1 MVLCCAVLCCAVLCC
16 ATALPPPEGARTAGL
31 AEGCCDPS
39 HVSGFSKKSWGGF
52 SALQLYLCP
61 WG

>member
-1 MVLCCAVLCCAVLCC
+1 MVLCCAVLCC